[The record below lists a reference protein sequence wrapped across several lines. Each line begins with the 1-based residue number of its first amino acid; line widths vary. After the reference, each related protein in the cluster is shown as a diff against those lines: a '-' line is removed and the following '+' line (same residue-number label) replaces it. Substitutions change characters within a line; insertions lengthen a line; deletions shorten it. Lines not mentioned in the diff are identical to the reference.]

1 MAKNG
6 YNNDGEPAEY
16 CRKIIKS
23 GHHHDVTK
31 KLQFDEGHC
40 TFYDHHIDLFAEHL
54 FTGRERAHA
63 TNNLHGYFLADVG
76 EVKKRIDKVMELDV
90 DKMTKKRGKLAL
102 DILRDGVVTCLLFEN
117 AKEMYS
123 LYRKSEYASLFEFKL
138 KVSQML
144 CKLVIKFGDE
154 DTIFRYE
161 SFGGKLPRVD
171 DNGNTDD
178 DDDEVNDD
186 DDSNYT
192 EDDYAELMAMI

>member
-1 MAKNG
+1 MSPKNF
-6 YNNDGEPAEY
+6 DSMRVTAPSM
-16 CRKIIKS
+16 IITLTCLRNTYS
-23 GHHHDVTK
+23 LAVNGHMRTISMVIS
-31 KLQFDEGHC
+31 KL
-40 TFYDHHIDLFAEHL
+40 TLP
-54 FTGRERAHA
+54 
-63 TNNLHGYFLADVG
+63 
-76 EVKKRIDKVMELDV
+76 IDKVMELDV
-90 DKMTKKRGKLAL
+90 DNITKKRGKLAL

-144 CKLVIKFGDE
+144 CKLVIKFSE
-154 DTIFRYE
+154 DTLFRYE